1 MAVEDTT
8 TRAWKATRDAEAGLF
23 ISKDRALLAGD
34 SKHFVAVDRNGV
46 TTKGPTSDV
55 SLSTERREG
64 GLFLG
69 LGEFM
74 EMIPSTI
81 VSPIPNKI
89 PVPPIVGIVNV
100 LADVAFFAAVLL

>member
-1 MAVEDTT
+1 MAQDPTV
-8 TRAWKATRDAEAGLF
+8 RAWKATRDAEAGIF
-23 ISKDRALLAGD
+23 INKDRALLVGD
-34 SKHFVAVDRNGV
+34 SKHFIAADRNGV
-46 TTKGPTSDV
+46 TIKGPQSDV

-69 LGEFM
+69 LGEFT

-81 VSPIPNKI
+81 VTPIPAKI
-89 PVPPIVGIVNV
+89 PVPPVVGIVNV